1 MFKPLIKTVF
11 LSAVLA
17 LVSGCDR
24 NSVPIATPTATLKPS
39 TPTIAP
45 TSTWIPTATRISTAT
60 SVPGTSVTF
69 LTEDGIQLVGTLYG
83 SGDIAVI
90 MAHQGTYGATQAT
103 WHPLIPALIEGGFT
117 GMPFDFRGFGQSGG
131 PGRLKQLD
139 DDIRA
144 AAKYLRSQNYDRI
157 VCAGSCMGGTAC
169 LRAAID
175 GEPFI
180 GLIILASPF
189 DASGGLVVN
198 LEELDQLTQPKLF
211 ITGNQDEYG
220 IARDTK
226 RMYWFST
233 EPRTLLTFEQSAH
246 GTDLFQTASRD
257 ELIDAILNFLISLR

>member
-1 MFKPLIKTVF
+1 MNHKIIICSL
-11 LSAVLA
+11 LVL
-17 LVSGCDR
+17 LLLSGCGQ
-24 NSVPIATPTATLKPS
+24 SMPASPTMPASPATTAALKPS
-39 TPTIAP
+39 TPTITP
-45 TSTWIPTATRISTAT
+45 TSTMILTAT
-60 SVPGTSVTF
+60 SVPGMSLTF
-69 LTEDGIQLVGTLYG
+69 LTEDGIQLAGTLYG
-83 SGDIAVI
+83 SGGIAVI

-103 WHPLIPALIEGGFT
+103 WQPLIPALIKEGFT
-117 GMPFDFRGFGQSGG
+117 GMPFDFRGFGLSGG
-131 PGRLKQLD
+131 PRRIEQLD

-198 LEELDQLTQPKLF
+198 LEELEQLTQPRLF
-211 ITGNQDEYG
+211 ITGNQDAYG
-220 IARDTK
+220 IARDIK
-226 RMYWFST
+226 RMYEFSA

-246 GTDLFQTASRD
+246 GTDLFQTAARE